1 MFALLGPVCACAP
14 FDLGFKKFQT
24 IFFADLSRAN
34 DPQSCYESAEQDWAD
49 SSEPVKLLALWGP
62 FCTSAPSDLGLTKL
76 PTLFVPF

>member
-49 SSEPVKLLALWGP
+49 SSKPAKFWHFGALP
-62 FCTSAPSDLGLTKL
+62 AYAL
-76 PTLFVPF
+76 PPT